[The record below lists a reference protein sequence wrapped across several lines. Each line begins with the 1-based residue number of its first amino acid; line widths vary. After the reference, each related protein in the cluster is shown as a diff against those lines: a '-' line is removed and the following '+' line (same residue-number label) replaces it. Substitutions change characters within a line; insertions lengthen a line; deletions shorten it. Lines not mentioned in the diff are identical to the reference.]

1 MIYFDLFFMRLFQPY
16 NLDREIG
23 RLIRLTQSFFFFFIE
38 FFLILSFNFLL
49 IVIRLHNV
57 FYFDLLSMR

>member
-1 MIYFDLFFMRLFQPY
+1 MIYFNLFFMRLFQPH

-23 RLIRLTQSFFFFFIE
+23 RLTRLTRSFFSFFIE
-38 FFLILSFNFLL
+38 FFLILSFKFLL

-57 FYFDLLSMR
+57 FYFDLLFMR